1 MSRRPRRQDICD
13 LYGRPLFVRN
23 FRSGQGFDFTVA
35 HLDWATDPPDS
46 EDDTDDD
53 PFARL
58 ISRRVS
64 QQLFDDLLERSRSR
78 LTTKQFA
85 VAKEVVVE
93 GRSLHAF
100 ARECGVSVEA
110 LRQRIVGATTFDC
123 CQNSLKPDIPR
134 NPSRTWRCLIIILTT
149 PRMRTRSRLRHGSCV
164 RLIVRPCLRKRRLG
178 SRIQRFMRR
187 CARAKQQSS
196 PKMSMTSSAII
207 S

>member
-110 LRQRIVGATTFDC
+110 LRQRISSTV
-123 CQNSLKPDIPR
+123 
-134 NPSRTWRCLIIILTT
+134 SRTVVWMEL
-149 PRMRTRSRLRHGSCV
+149 
-164 RLIVRPCLRKRRLG
+164 
-178 SRIQRFMRR
+178 
-187 CARAKQQSS
+187 
-196 PKMSMTSSAII
+196 SAPPAPMAIATAAI
-207 S
+207 DT